1 MTKLAENGKQ
11 GLISTWNMNMAQT
24 TLFFGVVKH
33 ASLFHR
39 WQQGIHPNL
48 RGNVFAEGT
57 IYNKDEVNPCL
68 RALGF
73 SEAAAIREKTLGLL
87 LDGIVRA
94 QDTYMPEGG
103 IPKGIQ
109 VPSMNTRGVRGFSK
123 PEDLAAV
130 EEFFST
136 RKHNTRETSHPCL
149 RPPDPSSSMSTSS
162 SPPITSRGS
171 K

>member
-1 MTKLAENGKQ
+1 MGGITDADS
-11 GLISTWNMNMAQT
+11 STTQAQR

-48 RGNVFAEGT
+48 RGNVFAEGVEYGTEIDSKALRKLSQT

-109 VPSMNTRGVRGFSK
+109 GYWRWMNT
-123 PEDLAAV
+123 
-130 EEFFST
+130 
-136 RKHNTRETSHPCL
+136 N
-149 RPPDPSSSMSTSS
+149 
-162 SPPITSRGS
+162 
-171 K
+171 